1 MQANDI
7 LAAVTRFFSTL
18 DLSQWLS
25 VLSAVAAIGAFLLN
39 RATVK
44 RQERMQYESLRRQ
57 RDGELTAWAGEVIER
72 LADAHRLIRDR
83 RDGFV
88 SDEDFFLR
96 RSDMRARISAL
107 LDRGRIF
114 FPNAPI
120 EDDEQPD
127 KEHAFR
133 GKRQPALD
141 AINRCYRVVSDSGK
155 DKGFD
160 LSDGVRRIVS
170 ERRLFVSEVF
180 KEIDPRRRREAM
192 SALEN

>member
-1 MQANDI
+1 MQNI
-7 LAAVTRFFSTL
+7 FAAVLHFFASL
-18 DLSQWLS
+18 DMSQWLS
-25 VLSAVAAIGAFLLN
+25 IGSAIAAIGAFLLN

-44 RQERMQYESLRRQ
+44 RQERMQYEGLRRQ
-57 RDGELTAWAGEVIER
+57 RDSELTAWAGEVIER
-72 LADAHRLIRDR
+72 LADAHRLIRER
-83 RDGFV
+83 RDGAMT
-88 SDEDFFLR
+88 DETFYLQ
-96 RSDMRARISAL
+96 RSEMRARISAL

-114 FPNAPI
+114 FPNAPL
-120 EDDEQPD
+120 EGDTQGD

-155 DKGFD
+155 KDSFD
-160 LSDGVRRIVS
+160 LSEGVRRIVS

-192 SALEN
+192 SALESA